1 MTSTVSVFR
10 GSGGGFVGDG
20 HVHPAVVDAARQAAS
35 EARAAGEV
43 TDSYVARC
51 GRDVVLVLLHNN
63 DVDDPTVA
71 AVAHRAFA
79 ASAEAGRRLGQHLA
93 PDSECDAFVRSVE
106 MVLDRDTPMVCFLAA
121 GAASGCFNIHLY
133 RTFTDPFTTPGLL
146 DDPEMAAG
154 FTFDL
159 RESKSFDL
167 PDDMYSLL
175 ASLREESQIMR
186 VTSRSSG
193 RVAAVASFGSDPIA
207 LVACHNGL
215 PRVEDVVEPFA
226 TPYAPGSRVVL
237 APVSTNDD
245 AGARTLGR
253 VIGLGFQV
261 SSGRLVGPRDL
272 LGDRCF
278 DEARR
283 AALQATDRLRAHGPF
298 GASVWS
304 GGSAAIHSTA
314 H

>member
-1 MTSTVSVFR
+1 M
-10 GSGGGFVGDG
+10 GDG

-35 EARAAGEV
+35 ASRSAGEV
-43 TDSYVARC
+43 SDSYVARC
-51 GRDVVLVLLHNN
+51 GRDVVIALLHRGTPG
-63 DVDDPTVA
+63 DAKVSKIAESALA
-71 AVAHRAFA
+71 AC
-79 ASAEAGRRLGQHLA
+79 AEAGRRLGQHRA
-93 PDSECDAFVRSVE
+93 PASEVPDLVRSAE
-106 MVLDRDTPMVCFLAA
+106 LELERDGPIVCFFGA
-121 GAASGCFNIHLY
+121 GATAGAFNIHLY

-154 FTFDL
+154 FAFEVHNKKTFDL
-159 RESKSFDL
+159 PEE
-167 PDDMYSLL
+167 MYGLL
-175 ASLREESQIMR
+175 SALRDPEAEVVR

-193 RVAAVASFGSDPIA
+193 RVAAVASTGPDPMLIA
-207 LVACHNGL
+207 ACHDGL
-215 PRVEDVVEPFA
+215 PRVEDAVEPFA
-226 TPYAPGSRVVL
+226 TPYSPGSRVVL

-261 SSGRLVGPRDL
+261 SSGRLIGPRDL

-283 AALQATDRLRAHGPF
+283 AALVATDRLRAHGPF
-298 GASVWS
+298 AVPGMSS
-304 GGSAAIHSTA
+304 GHPTA